1 MNYYDMYVITF
12 ENGDVIII
20 DENLSRKEEDIFK
33 LIETQRYVKLGE
45 YIIDTNKINH
55 IKYYNKKVKVYE

>member
-20 DENLSRKEEDIFK
+20 DENLSRKEEDLFK
-33 LIETQRYVKLGE
+33 LIAEQKYIKLGE
-45 YIIDTNKINH
+45 YILDTDKINH
-55 IKYYNKKVKVYE
+55 IKCYNKKVKVYE